1 MIGLDSHDMHE
12 SVYNLSF
19 QVTVQWTS
27 LRWPGGTA
35 CPPSPSPPWTRPSS
49 LCWRWPLSWAPRSST
64 TEVRRTNV
72 ILFIVPSEGRVSLN
86 LFHNST
92 PPPHTHTRTLFPFTL
107 PPRSLKCWRV
117 ALFPDQITVLWEK
130 NWQELIFSHFI
141 YKTGFKKSHQSDSCS
156 HYHTQKSKTV
166 LKLRELSPDSEVS
179 LTSERHFRLFWL
191 ILIPQPTTSVSL
203 FRHWMKPFLLKNTL
217 TLPKHTHN
225 EWWLC
230 FKKILLEGDFNMWKL
245 ELYFCID

>member
-1 MIGLDSHDMHE
+1 MPVSADIKMYTFLSVWKSLIQNLNLVLLYKTEVCECDMVRLDSHDMHE

-64 TEVRRTNV
+64 TEVRRTDV
-72 ILFIVPSEGRVSLN
+72 ILFIVPSKGRSSLN
-86 LFHNST
+86 LIHNSVDFT
-92 PPPHTHTRTLFPFTL
+92 PLTL
-107 PPRSLKCWRV
+107 PCHPSSMR
-117 ALFPDQITVLWEK
+117 F
-130 NWQELIFSHFI
+130 
-141 YKTGFKKSHQSDSCS
+141 FKKSHQSNSCS
-156 HYHTQKSKTV
+156 HYHTQKSKSV

-191 ILIPQPTTSVSL
+191 ILIPQPATSVSDTAWSR
-203 FRHWMKPFLLKNTL
+203 F
-217 TLPKHTHN
+217 
-225 EWWLC
+225 
-230 FKKILLEGDFNMWKL
+230 
-245 ELYFCID
+245 Y